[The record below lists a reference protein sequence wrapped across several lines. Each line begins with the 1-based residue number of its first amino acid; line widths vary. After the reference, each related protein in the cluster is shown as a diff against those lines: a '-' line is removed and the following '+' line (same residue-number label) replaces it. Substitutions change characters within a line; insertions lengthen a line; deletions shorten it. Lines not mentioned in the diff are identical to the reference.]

1 MRDRDHRTL
10 ETATIACDLSAAD
23 FARRR
28 EEIGRDLFGHVDRVQ
43 ELADGFA
50 YHFPSADPWAAAVF
64 AFVDAERRCCPFF
77 AFEVAFEPDD
87 GPLWLRLRG
96 SAEIKAFVRA
106 ELDGIAPGAGQEGR
120 R

>member
-1 MRDRDHRTL
+1 MSDRDHRTP

-28 EEIGRDLFGHVDRVQ
+28 EEIGRDLFRHVDQVR

-50 YHFPSADPWAAAVF
+50 YRFPSADPWAAAVF
-64 AFVDAERRCCPFF
+64 AFVDAERRCCPFVT
-77 AFEVAFEPDD
+77 FEVAFEPHG

-96 SAEIKAFVRA
+96 AQAVKAFVRA
-106 ELDGIAPGAGQEGR
+106 ELDGIAPGAGREGR